1 MILHDETAECCVLA
15 AALRGPAYALEL
27 SERLRAEDFAVAA
40 YSAAWT
46 EIVSRAAAGKPLDAD
61 VVTRS
66 LVDAGSLPAASAEI
80 MRDTLGSTWRLA
92 RAEAVDEHVATIAAL
107 ARRRRIRAV
116 AADVGRAAEC
126 AEYTPEVVEDYAI
139 ERLVALS
146 ADRPGARDCSIRS
159 ALKAAL
165 TGVDARAKGQEPG
178 ILTPLP
184 KLNDLTLGLHPTD
197 LVIVAAR
204 PSMGKTA
211 LAMQLA
217 VHAARRGVPTRVQ
230 SLEMGRDALALR
242 MLACEA
248 SVDHRAL
255 WSGGVKDTDWPKLN
269 ATAAALAAMAL
280 DVDDDSALSIG
291 EIQARCRRAHSQGR
305 CGLVVVDYLQLAR
318 GDGRHGKNGNREQEI
333 GEIAEGLKALAKSIN
348 APVVAL
354 SQLNRQLEMRPWSRD
369 PEKNQRRPRLS
380 DLRESGAIEQA
391 ADLVIG
397 IYRDAVYSGDANDA
411 SAELIVLKQRNG
423 PLGTVTARFR
433 AESVRFEEPAKGWHE
448 EERYP

>member
-1 MILHDETAECCVLA
+1 MNLYDEAAESCVLS

-27 SERLRAEDFAVAA
+27 ADRLRPEDFAVAA
-40 YSAAWT
+40 YSSAWA
-46 EIVSRAAAGKPLDAD
+46 EIVSRATSGRELDAD
-61 VVTRS
+61 LVTRA
-66 LVDAGSLPAASAEI
+66 LVDAGRLPAESAEV
-80 MRDTLGSTWRLA
+80 MRDTLGGIWRHA
-92 RAEAVDEHVATIAAL
+92 RPELVAEHVETIVGL
-107 ARRRRIRAV
+107 ARRRRIRTA
-116 AADVGRAAEC
+116 AADVGKAAEC

-146 ADRPGARDCSIRS
+146 ADRPGARDCSI
-159 ALKAAL
+159 KAAL
-165 TGVDARAKGQEPG
+165 REAVRGIDARSKGGEPG
-178 ILTPLP
+178 IMTPLP
-184 KLNDLTLGLHPTD
+184 ALNDLILGLHATD

-230 SLEMGRDALALR
+230 SLEMGADALSLR
-242 MLACEA
+242 LLACEA

-255 WSGGVKDTDWPKLN
+255 WSGAIRDTDWPKIHSVA
-269 ATAAALAAMAL
+269 ATLAAMPL

-291 EIQARCRRAHSQGR
+291 EIQARCRRAHTQGR
-305 CGLVVVDYLQLAR
+305 CGLMVLDYLQLAR
-318 GDGRHGKNGNREQEI
+318 GDGRHGRNGNREQEI
-333 GEIAEGLKALAKSIN
+333 GEIAEGLKALAKSLRI
-348 APVVAL
+348 PVVAL

-391 ADLVIG
+391 ADVVIG
-397 IYRDAVYSGDANDA
+397 IYRDAVYSGDANDS
-411 SAELIVLKQRNG
+411 SAELIVLKHRNG
-423 PLGTVTARFR
+423 PLGTVKARFR
-433 AESVRFEEPAKGWHE
+433 ATSVRFEEPARGYD